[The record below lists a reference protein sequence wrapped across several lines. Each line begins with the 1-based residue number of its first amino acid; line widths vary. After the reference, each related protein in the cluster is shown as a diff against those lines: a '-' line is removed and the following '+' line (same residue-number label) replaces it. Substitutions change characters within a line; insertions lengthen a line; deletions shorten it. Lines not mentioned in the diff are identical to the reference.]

1 MIFMHDLL
9 HDSNMSYVSAS
20 SDGNEGAPQKESKSG
35 KTISKLRISSDI
47 NYLKDTTSPTTPTK
61 SESIDDYQTILSP
74 QENDKDSVNVFEVLG
89 GSQKDFEKVSKN
101 GYILRFFMKFSGS
114 KKQKT
119 KEEKEIEKESKS
131 DFRA

>member
-9 HDSNMSYVSAS
+9 HDCNMSYISAS

-89 GSQKDFEKVSKN
+89 GSQKDFEKVKKGIFLSV
-101 GYILRFFMKFSGS
+101 FMKFSGS

-131 DFRA
+131 FRA